1 MIRVEAPQD
10 QVHVAKVYE
19 VGQEQI
25 FEYWDELSAEE
36 RRDLL
41 AQVSNVDLQEF
52 ARLVRSLQENGD
64 GDPDT
69 GLEQIQAMPMILLPS
84 DDKTRSERALATRVG
99 EESLRRGE
107 CGVFL
112 VAGGQGTRLRMEG
125 PKGMYPIGPMT
136 DRPLFQFHAEQILAT
151 QRRVKRSIP
160 WFIMTSPGNDED
172 TRNFFAD
179 NNHFGLN
186 PADVSFHP
194 QGMLPVVDKRR
205 GRILMTSRHEIAL
218 SPNGHGGSA
227 AVIRDL
233 DEVLERRGI
242 RHLFYHQVDNPLLH
256 ICDPAFLGYHILSE
270 SQFSSK
276 AVAKVAPEE
285 KIGVFA
291 RTGDVPTVVEY
302 SELTEEQRHARDDD
316 GELTF
321 RAGNVASH
329 VISTDLFCATDG
341 QASFEM
347 PYHMAHKATPHL
359 RNGELVVPDE
369 PNSIKF
375 ESFLFDVLPHAR
387 NPVVLEVERAEEFA
401 PVKNLN
407 GDDSPVTCR
416 RAMTEKWS
424 RWLERA
430 GSTIPRNAAGEVSL
444 PLEISPLY
452 ATTSEELKERVQG
465 EPPVLQ
471 EEGLLLQ

>member
-10 QVHVAKVYE
+10 QVNVAKVYE
-19 VGQEQI
+19 VGQEQV
-25 FEYWDELSAEE
+25 FEYWEDLSPEE
-36 RRDLL
+36 RRSLL
-41 AQVSNVDLQEF
+41 SQISNVDFQEF
-52 ARLVRSLQENGD
+52 ARLVRGLQENGD
-64 GDPDT
+64 SDHDT
-69 GLEQIQAMPMILLPS
+69 GLEQLEAMPMILLPAT
-84 DDKTRSERALATRVG
+84 DKARSERALAQRIG
-99 EESLRRGE
+99 DESLRRGE

-112 VAGGQGTRLRMEG
+112 VAGGQGTRLRMDG
-125 PKGMYPIGPMT
+125 PKGMFPIGPVT

-151 QRRVKRSIP
+151 QRRAKRSIP
-160 WFIMTSPGNDED
+160 WFIMTSPGNDEA

-194 QGMLPVVDKRR
+194 QGMLPVVDRRR
-205 GRILMTSRHEIAL
+205 GRILMNSPHEIAL
-218 SPNGHGGSA
+218 SPNGHGGA
-227 AVIRDL
+227 TAVIRSL
-233 DEVLERRGI
+233 SETLERRGI

-256 ICDPAFLGYHILSE
+256 ICDPTFLGYHILSE

-276 AVAKVAPEE
+276 AVAKVEPEE

-291 RTGDVPTVVEY
+291 RSGGAPTVVEY
-302 SELTEEQRHARDDD
+302 SELNEEQRHAVDET
-316 GELTF
+316 GALMF

-329 VISTDLFCATDG
+329 VISTDLLCTADG
-341 QASFEM
+341 QATFEM
-347 PYHMAHKATPHL
+347 PYHLAHKATAHL
-359 RNGELVVPDE
+359 RNGELVEPTE

-387 NPVVLEVERAEEFA
+387 NPVVLEVDRAEEFA
-401 PVKNLN
+401 PVKNFTGN
-407 GDDSPVTCR
+407 DSPETCR

-430 GSTIPRNAAGEVSL
+430 GTKVPRTSDGAVAT

-452 ATTSEELKERVQG
+452 ATTAAELEERVQG

-471 EEGLLLQ
+471 GEGLLLQ